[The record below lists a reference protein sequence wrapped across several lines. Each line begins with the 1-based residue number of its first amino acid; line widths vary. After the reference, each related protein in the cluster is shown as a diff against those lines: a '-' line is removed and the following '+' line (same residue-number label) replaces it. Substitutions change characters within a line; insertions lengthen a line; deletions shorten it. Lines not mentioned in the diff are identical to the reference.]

1 MRPMRKKITVSG
13 ILLRKQN
20 GYFTSWTKSIV
31 EGIQRGRVCY
41 DFTSHLLRYKL
52 KTDKTRQSVKNM

>member
-1 MRPMRKKITVSG
+1 MRKKLTVSG

-31 EGIQRGRVCY
+31 EGIQRGRCVMISPLIY
-41 DFTSHLLRYKL
+41 YGTG
-52 KTDKTRQSVKNM
+52 